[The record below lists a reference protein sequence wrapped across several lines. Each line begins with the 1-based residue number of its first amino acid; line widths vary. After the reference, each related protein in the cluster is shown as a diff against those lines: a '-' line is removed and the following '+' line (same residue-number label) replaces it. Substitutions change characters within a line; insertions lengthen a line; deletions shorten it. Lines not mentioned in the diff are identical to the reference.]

1 MIDFV
6 LEFVN
11 AHVALVAVA
20 SGSLILLTFAAI
32 FSALVW
38 SVRVYLGVLPMLA
51 GGGLLLWTFAQA
63 NGRQILIL
71 LGICAVWGGFAYFA
85 GYVIS
90 ATTRL
95 TARKKTEKR
104 EHYRALQFALPDREN
119 SYVRGRIENALQV
132 EEKGVDGIWKTE
144 FAYARSLLA
153 KLKGAEVSA
162 VDKLQIDELGKLLA
176 AYGKRE
182 KLSTADLPLINE
194 AFAMILKLSAKY
206 GVNP

>member
-38 SVRVYLGVLPMLA
+38 SVRV
-51 GGGLLLWTFAQA
+51 LLWTFAQA

-132 EEKGVDGIWKTE
+132 EEKGGDGIWKTE

-162 VDKLQIDELGKLLA
+162 VDKLQIDELAKLLA
-176 AYGKRE
+176 VYGKRE
-182 KLSTADLPLINE
+182 RLSTADLPLINE